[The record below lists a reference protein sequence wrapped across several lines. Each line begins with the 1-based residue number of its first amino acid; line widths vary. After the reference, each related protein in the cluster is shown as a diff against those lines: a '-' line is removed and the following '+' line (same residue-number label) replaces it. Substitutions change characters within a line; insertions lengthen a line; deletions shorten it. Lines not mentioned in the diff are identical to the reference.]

1 MNQREL
7 PQDGKYF
14 ANLENQLRVVKMVMK
29 YIAVKEDYQMQIAYL
44 INLDQQFY
52 QQENKIFL
60 N

>member
-29 YIAVKEDYQMQIAYL
+29 YVAVKEDYQMQIAYL
-44 INLDQQFY
+44 INLGQQFY

>member
-7 PQDGKYF
+7 SQDGKYF

>member
-7 PQDGKYF
+7 SQDGKYF
-14 ANLENQLRVVKMVMK
+14 ANLENQLRVVKDGNK
-29 YIAVKEDYQMQIAYL
+29 IYRCEGRLSNANSIHYQTRSTI
-44 INLDQQFY
+44 Y